1 MVGREIIQKLKPYI
15 TVIHNC
21 PEKNAIYREI
31 VALKVCVF
39 SELIMTEH
47 ERVLRC

>member
-15 TVIHNC
+15 TVVQNC
-21 PEKNAIYREI
+21 PEKSTIYREI

-39 SELIMTEH
+39 S
-47 ERVLRC
+47 RVPKC